1 MKTQEEEPFVLIKKN
16 IVGVDLRVPARL
28 SASALAG
35 PGWTRGYN
43 TRLRV

>member
-16 IVGVDLRVPARL
+16 IVGVDLRVPRL

-43 TRLRV
+43 TWLRV